1 MRKIIVVDD
10 EEDIQFLFEQEF
22 YDEIEEGKVGFDFF
36 LSADEALKYLDNTNT
51 NNISYIISDVCMPGT
66 DGLELLRIIKQKYN
80 HIEVI
85 MITASVNREN
95 YEKAEEYGALKYI
108 IKPIDFDRLKKDIL
122 PTHK

>member
-22 YDEIEEGKVGFDFF
+22 YDEIEEGRVRFDFF
-36 LSADEALKYLDNTNT
+36 LSADEALKYLDNTNSDD
-51 NNISYIISDVCMPGT
+51 ISYIISDVCMPGI

-80 HIEVI
+80 HIKVI
-85 MITASVNREN
+85 MITASANREN
-95 YEKAEEYGALKYI
+95 YERAEEYGALKYI

-122 PTHK
+122 PTT